1 VLTPAFLMALDG
13 VGWRYV
19 SGKGRR
25 GSWFERKPADAQRMG
40 ANEALAAKVA
50 WVAEGHC
57 GLNAGKPL
65 EDYLLAFPRHFA

>member
-1 VLTPAFLMALDG
+1 LP
-13 VGWRYV
+13 
-19 SGKGRR
+19 
-25 GSWFERKPADAQRMG
+25 
-40 ANEALAAKVA
+40 